1 MLKDFVIRQFINMG
15 RIVFLGKAHI
25 IGCGLYSGLCV
36 YTWQCG
42 IVIWINA
49 LKSACFIATQAI
61 GLNVNYNI
69 FTYYADILVTDAY
82 NLAWK
87 NCSIADYIFCYT
99 TYRKNVQALFICMP
113 DKSFKNTTQW
123 MSLCEMNLIWCWKL

>member
-1 MLKDFVIRQFINMG
+1 MYIKKLVSNRLSFNIFQCGWVIWGENCFKNPQWGGLKHVTMWYNDMN
-15 RIVFLGKAHI
+15 KCTE
-25 IGCGLYSGLCV
+25 IGLLYSNSSYRVKCKLQYFYILCW
-36 YTWQCG
+36 YTCYWC
-42 IVIWINA
+42 V
-49 LKSACFIATQAI
+49 S
-61 GLNVNYNI
+61 
-69 FTYYADILVTDAY
+69 
-82 NLAWK
+82 WK